1 MGKTLHLPSISCD
14 DPLSYR
20 IQVLRRHLAKQ
31 VEGGE
36 TGLRELVRVVEKS
49 PDTVPSK
56 YTELVPL
63 VKQLGE
69 ALKEAFDAPSSL
81 Y

>member
-1 MGKTLHLPSISCD
+1 
-14 DPLSYR
+14 
-20 IQVLRRHLAKQ
+20 